1 MNDRIKS
8 IILVLS
14 GFLTLLLSFFVPV
27 GGGGISIIL
36 VLTIP
41 ILIGLGIIFGTI
53 HYFIVRK
60 MKNIYYKKCIFLGML
75 FLIIILTFLWY
86 PYN

>member
-1 MNDRIKS
+1 MKKHLKS
-8 IILVLS
+8 IILILS
-14 GFLTLLLSFFVPV
+14 GFLTLILSFFVPV
-27 GGGGISIIL
+27 GGGGVSLIL
-36 VLTIP
+36 ILTIP
-41 ILIGLGIIFGTI
+41 FFIGLGIIFGVI

-60 MKNIYYKKCIFLGML
+60 IMNIYYKNSIFFGML